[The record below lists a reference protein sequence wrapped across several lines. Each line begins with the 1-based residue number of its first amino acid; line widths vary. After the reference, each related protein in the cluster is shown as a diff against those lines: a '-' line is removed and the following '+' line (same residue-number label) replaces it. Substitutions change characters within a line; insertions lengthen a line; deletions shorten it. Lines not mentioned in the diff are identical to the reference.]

1 MISIQHFFDPETF
14 TITYIVWD
22 GTTRDGIVIDPVW
35 NYDQASSTLTSKSV
49 DTVMS
54 FLKEKSIKVHWI
66 LETHAHADH
75 ISGAQLLKKYFP
87 QAKTGVGERITD
99 VQKVFKPIFNLQSLK
114 TDGSQFD
121 KLFKEN
127 EIGHAGSI
135 SFKVLFTPGHTPACA
150 SYVIED
156 AVFTGDALF
165 MPDVGTGRCDFPQG
179 SADTLYSSVSEKLYT
194 LPEKTR
200 VFTGH
205 DYPNGGRE
213 VKYESTIAEEK
224 ATNIHIKEKTTREEY
239 VSFRT
244 NRDKTLSAPKL
255 LLPSIQVNIDGGRFP
270 EAHSNGK
277 SYLSIPITIRA

>member
-14 TITYIVWD
+14 TLTYIVWD

-87 QAKTGVGERITD
+87 QAKTGIAEGITE
-99 VQKVFKPIFNLQSLK
+99 VQKVFQPIFNLKSLK

-127 EIGHAGSI
+127 EIGHAGSF

-150 SYVIED
+150 SYLIED
-156 AVFTGDALF
+156 AVFSGDALF

-179 SADTLYSSVSEKLYT
+179 SADTLYTSVSEKLYT

-224 ATNIHIKEKTTREEY
+224 ATNIHIKGKTTREEY

-270 EAHSNGK
+270 ESQSNGK
-277 SYLSIPITIRA
+277 SYLSIPISIKA